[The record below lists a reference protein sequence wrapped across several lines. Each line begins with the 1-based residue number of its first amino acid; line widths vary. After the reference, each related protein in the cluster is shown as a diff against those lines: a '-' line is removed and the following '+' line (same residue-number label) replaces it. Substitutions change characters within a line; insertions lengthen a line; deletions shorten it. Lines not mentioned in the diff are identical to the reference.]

1 MVKLSAADLAAA
13 RATLVESLPEIAQV
27 QQATRVPDGAGGFT
41 ETWTTVAT
49 VPCRLAPSGNEPT
62 ERVVAE
68 RVTDRKLW
76 TLTLPAQTALTAKD
90 RVVVGARTFE
100 VVGVL
105 SPRSYELCT
114 RLVAVEVAV

>member
-1 MVKLSAADLAAA
+1 M
-13 RATLVESLPEIAQV
+13 RATLVESLPETAQV
-27 QQATRVPDGAGGFT
+27 QRATRVPDGAGGFT
-41 ETWTTVAT
+41 ETWATVAT